1 MVSGNLIKDIERLLT
16 SSDSIRRQLL
26 DSELETVRPFM
37 RGKVLEVG
45 AGHRPRRGSFQP
57 PLESCD
63 DWLYLDINEWRQPD
77 VQATILSLPFQ
88 NSVFDTVICLE
99 VLEYVSDPNVAVNEL
114 ARVVSRGGCVLL
126 SAPFIHPVDS
136 SDDYWRFT
144 QHALRRLVEQ
154 AGLSVERVSHQGH
167 RLGSVLGL
175 LSQLIRDWQPSRI
188 RSALTRLFTF
198 LTRFDRETT
207 GRTYTTGFLIVATN
221 RKQAERKDARY
232 EQVVVKIDG

>member
-1 MVSGNLIKDIERLLT
+1 
-16 SSDSIRRQLL
+16 
-26 DSELETVRPFM
+26 M

-57 PLESCD
+57 PIESCD
-63 DWLYLDINEWRQPD
+63 DWLYLDINESRQPD

-88 NSVFDTVICLE
+88 NSVFDTVVCLE

-126 SAPFIHPVDS
+126 SAPFIHPTDS

-144 QHALRRLVEQ
+144 QHALKRLVEQ
-154 AGLSVERVSHQGH
+154 AGLSVERVCHQGH

-175 LSQLIRDWQPSRI
+175 LSQLIRDWQPSRT
-188 RSALTRLFTF
+188 RSVLTRLLAF
-198 LTRFDRETT
+198 LTRFDRETA

-221 RKQAERKDARY
+221 SKHA
-232 EQVVVKIDG
+232 